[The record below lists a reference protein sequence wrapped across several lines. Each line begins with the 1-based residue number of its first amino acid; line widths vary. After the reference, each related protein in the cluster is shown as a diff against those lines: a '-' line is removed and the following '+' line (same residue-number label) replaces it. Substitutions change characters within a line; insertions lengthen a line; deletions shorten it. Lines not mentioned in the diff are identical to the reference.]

1 MNTTL
6 ERLKYRLKKNK
17 YITAQHVE
25 GVIREA
31 DELNTEE
38 GTVAHLL
45 KLAETKGWVGKV
57 DESGFYPST
66 VFEANALSE
75 RFGGDQENRV
85 WLMGVTTVDRIKGD
99 FRRPGRA

>member
-1 MNTTL
+1 MNATL

-25 GVIREA
+25 GVIREV

-57 DESGFYPST
+57 DESGFYPSMI
-66 VFEANALSE
+66 FETGVQSGRLA
-75 RFGGDQENRV
+75 GDQENRI
-85 WLMGVTTVDRIKGD
+85 WLMGAVPASKV
-99 FRRPGRA
+99 RR

>member
-1 MNTTL
+1 MNATL

-25 GVIREA
+25 GVIREV

-38 GTVAHLL
+38 GTIAHLL
-45 KLAETKGWVGKV
+45 KLAEDRGWLGKV

-66 VFEANALSE
+66 IFETAAQSGRL
-75 RFGGDQENRV
+75 GGDQENRI
-85 WLMGVTTVDRIKGD
+85 WLMGAVSMSKVRL
-99 FRRPGRA
+99 

>member
-1 MNTTL
+1 MKATL
-6 ERLKYRLKKNK
+6 EKLKYRLKKNK

-57 DESGFYPST
+57 DESGFYPSA
-66 VFEANALSE
+66 VFEAVPQSSRL
-75 RFGGDQENRV
+75 GGDQENRM
-85 WLMGVTTVDRIKGD
+85 WLMGAVAVDKLKR
-99 FRRPGRA
+99 

>member
-1 MNTTL
+1 MNATL

-25 GVIREA
+25 GVIREV

-45 KLAETKGWVGKV
+45 KLAESNRWIGKV

-66 VFEANALSE
+66 IFEAAAQSGRL
-75 RFGGDQENRV
+75 GGDQENRI
-85 WLMGVTTVDRIKGD
+85 WLMGAVPVNKV
-99 FRRPGRA
+99 RR

>member
-1 MNTTL
+1 MKATL
-6 ERLKYRLKKNK
+6 EKLKYRLKKNK
-17 YITAQHVE
+17 YITTQHVE

-57 DESGFYPST
+57 DESGFYPSA
-66 VFEANALSE
+66 VIEAVPQSSRL
-75 RFGGDQENRV
+75 GGEQENRI
-85 WLMGVTTVDRIKGD
+85 WLMGAVSVSKV
-99 FRRPGRA
+99 RR

>member
-1 MNTTL
+1 MNATL

-25 GVIREA
+25 GVIREV

-45 KLAETKGWVGKV
+45 NVAESEGWVGRV

-66 VFEANALSE
+66 LFESTPQSSRL
-75 RFGGDQENRV
+75 GGDQENRM
-85 WLMGVTTVDRIKGD
+85 WLMGAVAVDKLKR
-99 FRRPGRA
+99 

>member
-1 MNTTL
+1 MNATL

-25 GVIREA
+25 GVIREV
-31 DELNTEE
+31 DELNSEE

-45 KLAETKGWVGKV
+45 KLAEDRGWLGKV

-66 VFEANALSE
+66 IFEAVAQSG
-75 RFGGDQENRV
+75 RQGGDQENRI
-85 WLMGVTTVDRIKGD
+85 WLMGAVSPSKV
-99 FRRPGRA
+99 RR

>member
-1 MNTTL
+1 MNATL
-6 ERLKYRLKKNK
+6 ERLNYRLKKNK

-66 VFEANALSE
+66 IFEAAAQSGSL
-75 RFGGDQENRV
+75 GGDQENRI
-85 WLMGVTTVDRIKGD
+85 WLMGAVSVSKV
-99 FRRPGRA
+99 RR

>member
-1 MNTTL
+1 MNATM

-25 GVIREA
+25 GVIREVG
-31 DELNTEE
+31 ELNTEE

-45 KLAETKGWVGKV
+45 KLAEDRGWLGKV

-66 VFEANALSE
+66 IFEAVAQSG
-75 RFGGDQENRV
+75 RRGGDQENRI
-85 WLMGVTTVDRIKGD
+85 WLMGAVSPSKV
-99 FRRPGRA
+99 RR

>member
-1 MNTTL
+1 MKKTL
-6 ERLKYRLKKNK
+6 EKLKYRLKKNK
-17 YITAQHVE
+17 YITVQHVE

-57 DESGFYPST
+57 DESGFYPSA
-66 VFEANALSE
+66 VFEAAPQSSRL
-75 RFGGDQENRV
+75 GGEQENRI
-85 WLMGVTTVDRIKGD
+85 WLMGAVSVSKV
-99 FRRPGRA
+99 RR

>member
-25 GVIREA
+25 GVIREVG
-31 DELNTEE
+31 ELNTEE

-45 KLAETKGWVGKV
+45 KLAEDRGWLGKV
-57 DESGFYPST
+57 DESGFYPSSI
-66 VFEANALSE
+66 VEAVAQSGRL
-75 RFGGDQENRV
+75 GGDQENRI
-85 WLMGVTTVDRIKGD
+85 WLMSAVSPSKVRL
-99 FRRPGRA
+99 

>member
-1 MNTTL
+1 MNATL

-17 YITAQHVE
+17 YITDQHVE
-25 GVIREA
+25 GVIREV

-45 KLAETKGWVGKV
+45 KLAESNRWIGKV

-66 VFEANALSE
+66 IFEAAAQSE
-75 RFGGDQENRV
+75 RLGCDQENRI
-85 WLMGVTTVDRIKGD
+85 WLMGAVSMSKVRL
-99 FRRPGRA
+99 

>member
-1 MNTTL
+1 MNATL

-25 GVIREA
+25 GVIREV

-66 VFEANALSE
+66 LFEASPQSSRL
-75 RFGGDQENRV
+75 GGEQENRI
-85 WLMGVTTVDRIKGD
+85 WLMGAVPVSKV
-99 FRRPGRA
+99 RR

>member
-1 MNTTL
+1 MKATL
-6 ERLKYRLKKNK
+6 DKLKYRLKKNK

-38 GTVAHLL
+38 RTVAHLL

-57 DESGFYPST
+57 DESGFYPSA
-66 VFEANALSE
+66 VFETAPQSSRL
-75 RFGGDQENRV
+75 GGEQENRI
-85 WLMGVTTVDRIKGD
+85 WLMGAVSVSKV
-99 FRRPGRA
+99 RR

>member
-1 MNTTL
+1 MNKTL
-6 ERLKYRLKKNK
+6 KQLKYRLKKNK

-25 GVIREA
+25 GVIREV

-45 KLAETKGWVGKV
+45 KLAEDRGWLGKV
-57 DESGFYPST
+57 DESGFYPSA

-85 WLMGVTTVDRIKGD
+85 WLMGVTTVDSIRGD

>member
-1 MNTTL
+1 MNATI

-25 GVIREA
+25 GVIREVG
-31 DELNTEE
+31 ELNTEE
-38 GTVAHLL
+38 ETIAHLL
-45 KLAETKGWVGKV
+45 KLAEDRGWLGKV
-57 DESGFYPST
+57 DESGFYPSA

-85 WLMGVTTVDRIKGD
+85 WLMGAVSMSKVRL
-99 FRRPGRA
+99 

>member
-1 MNTTL
+1 MNKTL
-6 ERLKYRLKKNK
+6 EQLKYRLKKNK

-45 KLAETKGWVGKV
+45 KVAESKGWVGKV
-57 DESGFYPST
+57 DAQSGR
-66 VFEANALSE
+66 L
-75 RFGGDQENRV
+75 GGDQENRL
-85 WLMGVTTVDRIKGD
+85 WLMCSVPVNKV
-99 FRRPGRA
+99 RR